1 MKRSLLLIA
10 LTVSVSSHTLAAV
23 GDMVSGNGSYVAD
36 GIVVSGIGTGYLQT
50 SRANSTRL
58 YDSRKGA
65 EWAGSQDSL
74 MCWLHASSNVIQYW
88 QSYYGVFAKP
98 QAGSYYD
105 YDASWNTGFP
115 ESSQAKP
122 LPYGRI
128 GTEATSSTDES
139 QEPVPDGRRLAVARD
154 MYLSIPNSSSQ
165 PRNSGGVFS
174 WASEWFFRGADQW
187 KKADGS
193 TIDLSAGG
201 MVPDTGGYYAN
212 YFGKGDYFQQNLSY
226 TTVYSDIQEKASD
239 VHNTTTGQA
248 FGSTDTA
255 EIKDLLLKGFGV
267 ENGVQ
272 SESGKIVCLGTTNS
286 YTGNGHVITCYGFTT
301 DNEGNL
307 KSVLVADNNGKID
320 SYNSRLIELFV
331 KVEEYTDKNGVK
343 NQQIGLYRKANFS
356 SPFISGTEGGVNCIT
371 SISFINTPEVLRNML
386 AEYSDTANEAQVWN
400 GSANEWQAQQGNTEE
415 LPTESTGWDVNVNGD
430 NIAAEHRG
438 YYHTYASDGRRVL
451 FDDHAAEGSRSVT
464 ITGTVAA
471 SSIEVA
477 AAGYTFKAGENA
489 KLQAGADLMIRSM
502 SDLQSEVSLNL
513 HDLTLESGSELSS
526 NQVITV
532 AGEFRAA
539 GVPAAATYALRSSIT
554 PVSSVDADLDLTGA
568 TAIILEHTINMNGHQ
583 LRLHSDTPITLNY
596 DAADSNV
603 PFFANVGQLLVTTT
617 DGTELELAPGSDV
630 TQYLTLYS
638 NGTLLQGGE
647 HHLLHLRRYQP
658 LRSGTN
664 RYSAESAGSGRA
676 GNAPQEEALSP
687 PQQLANNPP
696 DIPSTHIT

>member
-10 LTVSVSSHTLAAV
+10 LTSSVSSHSLAAV
-23 GDMVSGNGSYVAD
+23 GDIVNGNGTYVAD
-36 GIVVSGIGTGYLQT
+36 GIVVSGIGTGNLQT

-74 MCWLHASSNVIQYW
+74 MCWLHASSNAIQYW

-105 YDASWNTGFP
+105 YDDSFNTAFP
-115 ESSQAKP
+115 ESSPAKP

-128 GTEATSSTDES
+128 GTEDTSSTDES
-139 QEPVPDGRRLAVARD
+139 QEPVPDGRRLEVARD
-154 MYLSIPNSSSQ
+154 MYFSIPKPKNA
-165 PRNSGGVFS
+165 GGVFS

-226 TTVYSDIQEKASD
+226 TTVYSELQEKASD
-239 VHNTTTGQA
+239 VHNSTTGEA
-248 FGSTDTA
+248 FGNTDTSEVKA
-255 EIKDLLLKGFGV
+255 LLLKGFGV
-267 ENGVQ
+267 ENGIQ
-272 SESGKIVCLGTTNS
+272 AESGKIVCLGTTNS

-320 SYNSRLIELFV
+320 TYNSRLIELFV
-331 KVEEYTDKNGVK
+331 KVEDYTDKNGVT
-343 NQQIGLYRKANFS
+343 NQQIGLYRKADFS
-356 SPFISGTEGGVNCIT
+356 SPFLSGTEGGVNCIT

-386 AEYSDTANEAQVWN
+386 AEYSDTANEALVWN
-400 GSANEWQAQQGNTEE
+400 GSSNNWKTQTLNTEE
-415 LPTESTGWDVNVNGD
+415 LPTKSTGWDVNVNGD

-438 YYHTYASDGRRVL
+438 YYHTYATDGRRVL

-477 AAGYTFKAGENA
+477 AAGYTFKDGEDA

-502 SDLQSEVSLNL
+502 SDLHSEVKLNL
-513 HDLTLESGSELSS
+513 HDLVLESGAELSS
-526 NQVITV
+526 EQAIAVT
-532 AGEFRAA
+532 GEFRA
-539 GVPAAATYALRSSIT
+539 VSIPAVATYALRSSIT
-554 PVSSVDADLDLTGA
+554 PASSVDADLDLTKA
-568 TAIILEHTINMNGHQ
+568 TAIILENTVNMNGHQ
-583 LRLHSDTPITLNY
+583 LRLLSDTPITLNY
-596 DAADSNV
+596 DAVGSNA
-603 PFFANVGQLLVTTT
+603 PFFSNVGQLLVTTT
-617 DGTELELAPGSDV
+617 AGTELELAPGSDV

-638 NGTLLQGGE
+638 NGT
-647 HHLLHLRRYQP
+647 P
-658 LRSGTN
+658 LKGVSIIYSTSGDISLTVP
-664 RYSAESAGSGRA
+664 EPSGA
-676 GNAPQEEALSP
+676 ALSL
-687 PQQLANNPP
+687 LALVGLA
-696 DIPSTHIT
+696 THRRRKH